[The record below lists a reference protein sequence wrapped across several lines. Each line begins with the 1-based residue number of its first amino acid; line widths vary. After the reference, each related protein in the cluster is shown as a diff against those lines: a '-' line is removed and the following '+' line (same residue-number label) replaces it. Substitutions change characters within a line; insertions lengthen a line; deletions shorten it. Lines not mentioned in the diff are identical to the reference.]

1 MPPAPRVK
9 PPGRASFRTI
19 PCASSGD
26 RRGFGVFRARRRS
39 RNRAAADHV
48 VAGVSEVDTADGP
61 RAEGLLDV
69 GDGQQVWWA
78 EYGNPDGVPL
88 VVVHG
93 GPGGGSL
100 PAMRSPYDDDRF
112 RIVMFDQRGCGRS
125 TPHASDP
132 AIELAVNTT
141 VHLVS
146 DMEALRVARGIDR
159 WVLAGSSWG
168 VTLSLAYAQTH
179 PTRVL
184 GMILRSV
191 TTYSASE
198 LAWVYRDGA
207 SHLLP
212 ERWEEFTAGVPAGER
227 GDLVA
232 AYHRRVESP
241 EESVRVGAALA
252 WCRWETA
259 GMLSAP
265 DPAVEG
271 IFAGPRFAVAFARI
285 STHYALHHGFVEDG
299 SLVAGAA
306 ALVGIPAV
314 IIQGRHDLCTPPVTA
329 WRLHRAWP
337 GSRLHL
343 LEDEG
348 HRLTGAAATLRAAAA
363 EMAALA

>member
-1 MPPAPRVK
+1 MSDPLQIDE
-9 PPGRASFRTI
+9 AS
-19 PCASSGD
+19 
-26 RRGFGVFRARRRS
+26 
-39 RNRAAADHV
+39 
-48 VAGVSEVDTADGP
+48 GP

-69 GDGQQVWWA
+69 GDGQLVWWA

-100 PAMRSPYDDDRF
+100 PAMRAPYEDARF
-112 RIVMFDQRGCGRS
+112 RIVMVDQRGCGRS

-132 AIELAVNTT
+132 AVGLDTNTT
-141 VHLVS
+141 SHLVA
-146 DMEALRVARGIDR
+146 DLERLRAALGIDR

>member
-1 MPPAPRVK
+1 
-9 PPGRASFRTI
+9 
-19 PCASSGD
+19 
-26 RRGFGVFRARRRS
+26 
-39 RNRAAADHV
+39 
-48 VAGVSEVDTADGP
+48 
-61 RAEGLLDV
+61 
-69 GDGQQVWWA
+69 
-78 EYGNPDGVPL
+78 VPL

-100 PAMRSPYDDDRF
+100 PAMRAPYDDGRF

-132 AIELAVNTT
+132 AAGLATNTT
-141 VHLVS
+141 AHLVS

-168 VTLSLAYAQTH
+168 VTLSLAYAQSH

-191 TTYSASE
+191 TTYSESE

-212 ERWEEFTAGVPAGER
+212 ERWEEFTAGVPAAER
-227 GDLVA
+227 DDLVA
-232 AYHRRVESP
+232 AYHRRVGSP
-241 EESVRVGAALA
+241 EADVRIAAARA

-265 DPAVEG
+265 DPAVDA
-271 IFAGPRFAVAFARI
+271 IFAEPRFAVAFARI
-285 STHYALHHGFVEDG
+285 STHYALHRGFVEDG
-299 SLVAGAA
+299 SLLAGAT

-348 HRLTGAAATLRAAAA
+348 HRLTGAAAATLRAAAA

>member
-1 MPPAPRVK
+1 VSDVEEGSRPR
-9 PPGRASFRTI
+9 
-19 PCASSGD
+19 D
-26 RRGFGVFRARRRS
+26 Q
-39 RNRAAADHV
+39 
-48 VAGVSEVDTADGP
+48 
-61 RAEGLLDV
+61 GLLHV
-69 GDGQQVWWA
+69 GDGQRVWWA

-100 PAMRSPYDDDRF
+100 PAMRAPYDDGRF

-125 TPHASDP
+125 TPHAGDL
-132 AIELAVNTT
+132 AACLAVNTT
-141 VHLVS
+141 AHLVS
-146 DMEALRVARGIDR
+146 DMEALRDARGIDR
-159 WVLAGSSWG
+159 WVAAGSSWG
-168 VTLSLAYAQTH
+168 VTLSLTYAQAH
-179 PTRVL
+179 PARVL

-227 GDLVA
+227 DDLVA
-232 AYHRRVESP
+232 AYHRRVGSP
-241 EESVRVGAALA
+241 DANVRVAAALG

-265 DPAVEG
+265 DPAVEA
-271 IFAGPRFAVAFARI
+271 IFAEPRFAVAFARI

-314 IIQGRHDLCTPPVTA
+314 IIQGRRDLCTPPVTA

>member
-1 MPPAPRVK
+1 VADLE
-9 PPGRASFRTI
+9 TL
-19 PCASSGD
+19 
-26 RRGFGVFRARRRS
+26 
-39 RNRAAADHV
+39 RAA
-48 VAGVSEVDTADGP
+48 
-61 RAEGLLDV
+61 
-69 GDGQQVWWA
+69 
-78 EYGNPDGVPL
+78 
-88 VVVHG
+88 
-93 GPGGGSL
+93 
-100 PAMRSPYDDDRF
+100 RS
-112 RIVMFDQRGCGRS
+112 
-125 TPHASDP
+125 
-132 AIELAVNTT
+132 
-141 VHLVS
+141 
-146 DMEALRVARGIDR
+146 IDR

-212 ERWEEFTAGVPAGER
+212 ERWEEFTAGVPARER
-227 GDLVA
+227 DDLVA

-241 EESVRVGAALA
+241 EENVRVGAALA

-265 DPAVEG
+265 DPAVEAV
-271 IFAGPRFAVAFARI
+271 FAEPRFAVAFARI

-314 IIQGRHDLCTPPVTA
+314 IIQGRQDLCTPPVTA
-329 WRLHRAWP
+329 WRLHRGWP

-348 HRLTGAAATLRAAAA
+348 HRLTGAGATLRAAAA